1 LVDIITK
8 KETQDLI
15 LVESLSVVEEAVKRL
30 EKVQGPIGDII
41 NVKVKNV
48 LQKNS
53 GIAKMKV
60 IKNILTGTS
69 TEASLDVELS
79 PSDIVNVQYCPI
91 TSVEVERSF
100 SRYKA
105 ILRQNRRSFEFENLK
120 MHVVINCNQD
130 N

>member
-1 LVDIITK
+1 
-8 KETQDLI
+8 
-15 LVESLSVVEEAVKRL
+15 
-30 EKVQGPIGDII
+30 
-41 NVKVKNV
+41 
-48 LQKNS
+48 
-53 GIAKMKV
+53 MKA
-60 IKNILTGTS
+60 IKSILTGTS

-105 ILRQNRRSFEFENLK
+105 ILQRNQRSFEFENLK
-120 MHVVINCNQD
+120 MHVVINCTQN